1 MKFYSDVCKSV
12 SSVSLV
18 TLSLLQ
24 LAAGIYLYISGYKVV
39 AVPVVPATALFP
51 GFELGFSPFALYVW
65 FSVVATAVVLALGL
79 VAAQV
84 KKPYTAFAFL
94 IIASG
99 SGILMLCTAS
109 IAFRF
114 KDFTPDVCQST
125 GADLAT
131 VHTIHAQYAALV
143 DAYMCRPA
151 CPCYAGAIDAT
162 TGKGEIQSRW
172 EAYGAAKLEAFG
184 RTTGTVNKALPGKN
198 PGDKPVNASPLTWRS
213 TTAGSYATFRAC
225 YEKVLKP
232 QNSYQGAKA
241 ALAAEFYKPDGAYDF
256 LVAAE

>member
-1 MKFYSDVCKSV
+1 MKIYSDVCKSV

-24 LAAGIYLYISGYKVV
+24 LAAGIYLYISGYEVV
-39 AVPVVPATALFP
+39 AVPVVKETALFP
-51 GFELGFSPFALYVW
+51 GFELDFSPFALYVW

-114 KDFTPDVCQST
+114 QEFTHDLCQST
-125 GADLAT
+125 GTDAT
-131 VHTIHAQYAALV
+131 TISTMHAQYAALV
-143 DAYMCRPA
+143 DKYMCMPS
-151 CPCYAGAIDAT
+151 CPCYAGAIDET
-162 TGKGEIQSRW
+162 TGKGEIQSLW
-172 EAYGAAKLEAFG
+172 EAYGATKMEAFG
-184 RTTGTVNKALPGKN
+184 RNI
-198 PGDKPVNASPLTWRS
+198 
-213 TTAGSYATFRAC
+213 
-225 YEKVLKP
+225 
-232 QNSYQGAKA
+232 
-241 ALAAEFYKPDGAYDF
+241 
-256 LVAAE
+256 